1 MSSAL
6 ETVEISGNLSVDE
19 EAVVRG
25 RLEEMEEAEE
35 KEQANDRAIEDR
47 IKVLRD
53 TYVLVYCLVFGDG
66 ENEGKTKT
74 NIGDERSFLCMPFKK
89 TPRLAVIWRVFVE
102 THVCKLRGILRSRVL
117 RAVKYPNAK

>member
-47 IKVLRD
+47 IKVPRD
-53 TYVLVYCLVFGDG
+53 TYTYWYTSGF
-66 ENEGKTKT
+66 
-74 NIGDERSFLCMPFKK
+74 
-89 TPRLAVIWRVFVE
+89 W
-102 THVCKLRGILRSRVL
+102 
-117 RAVKYPNAK
+117 

>member
-6 ETVEISGNLSVDE
+6 ETVEISGNLSVEE

-47 IKVLRD
+47 IKVLV
-53 TYVLVYCLVFGDG
+53 T
-66 ENEGKTKT
+66 
-74 NIGDERSFLCMPFKK
+74 
-89 TPRLAVIWRVFVE
+89 
-102 THVCKLRGILRSRVL
+102 
-117 RAVKYPNAK
+117 